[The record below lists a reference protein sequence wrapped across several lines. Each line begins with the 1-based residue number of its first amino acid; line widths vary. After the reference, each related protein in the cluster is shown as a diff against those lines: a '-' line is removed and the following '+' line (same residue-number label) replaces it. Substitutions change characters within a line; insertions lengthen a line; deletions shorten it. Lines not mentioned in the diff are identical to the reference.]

1 MLMPK
6 KLKHRKLQR
15 GRRKGKAVRGST
27 LNFGS
32 YGLKSLGVGWI
43 TSRQIEAARRAMT
56 RYIKRGGSI
65 WITIFPHKPVTK
77 GAAET
82 RMGSGKGSLDHFV
95 AIVKP
100 GKIMFEM
107 DGVAKDVAQEALR
120 LAAAKLPLKTKV
132 VSKEEQE

>member
-1 MLMPK
+1 MLMPR
-6 KLKHRKLQR
+6 KLKYRKLQR

-56 RYIKRGGSI
+56 RQIKRGGSI

-77 GAAET
+77 TGAET

-95 AIVKP
+95 ATVKP

-107 DGVAKDVAQEALR
+107 GGISKEIAYEALR
-120 LAAAKLPLKTKV
+120 LAAAKLPLKTKI
-132 VSKEEQE
+132 VSKEVQK